1 MRSFIICWFL
11 MLFYGFVSVK
21 YVCYAASWNIS
32 KEGTQSWIT
41 LLSSRNNGLIFW
53 TETYYDSS
61 VPRQWGTI
69 FGLWIQQEVDDEP
82 AWSRLKYSSE
92 PGSKYKCLR
101 TITHLRVS
109 WSTSPVWNYFNFTVF
124 CCLPSSTLNLK
135 LHGRTSILHNLI
147 SAHNCTEIAKLL
159 LLSLVGHTG

>member
-1 MRSFIICWFL
+1 MCWFL
-11 MLFYGFVSVK
+11 MLLYGFVSVK

-69 FGLWIQQEVDDEP
+69 FGL
-82 AWSRLKYSSE
+82 
-92 PGSKYKCLR
+92 
-101 TITHLRVS
+101 
-109 WSTSPVWNYFNFTVF
+109 
-124 CCLPSSTLNLK
+124 
-135 LHGRTSILHNLI
+135 
-147 SAHNCTEIAKLL
+147 
-159 LLSLVGHTG
+159 